1 MCSTVHA
8 TCGGGWLAINHTSQ
22 QNPKEMLLFLVSV
35 WRSKYLQ
42 RYSVQSGNQRNTG
55 KEHANHLKHESVWMC
70 VLRWIKDL
78 VHYWHKVSIGLITFK
93 YIVCDGLLIW
103 SRPISRP
110 PSMTFTWPAVMWTV
124 IINLWCLSCS
134 SQRLPSSLIGLL
146 HLLLMEE
153 PRRKAPPL
161 CVGPTVACVPPVCNR
176 WRGKRREPC

>member
-1 MCSTVHA
+1 MCSTAHA
-8 TCGGGWLAINHTSQ
+8 TCGGGWLVINRTSQ
-22 QNPKEMLLFLVSV
+22 QNPKAMLLFLVSV
-35 WRSKYLQ
+35 WCSEYLQ
-42 RYSVQSGNQRNTG
+42 RYSVQSVSQRNTG
-55 KEHANHLKHESVWMC
+55 KEHANHLKHESVCMC

-78 VHYWHKVSIGLITFK
+78 LHYWHKLSLIILK
-93 YIVCDGLLIW
+93 YIVSDGLLIW
-103 SRPISRP
+103 SCPISRP

-161 CVGPTVACVPPVCNR
+161 CAGSTVACVPPVCNR